1 MDGHRGALEGFET
14 CCAACEEL
22 DSLNGGRSFEVGSSF
37 EVGFETSFEVGFG
50 TSFEV
55 GFGTSFEAHS
65 LMCDELDSEIFEPD
79 LCEGDSCAM
88 GCEIF
93 FELDCAL
100 VALDSPANC
109 SQSVARSALSS
120 T

>member
-22 DSLNGGRSFEVGSSF
+22 DSLNGGRSFEVGF
-37 EVGFETSFEVGFG
+37 E
-50 TSFEV
+50 
-55 GFGTSFEAHS
+55 TSFEAHS

-79 LCEGDSCAM
+79 FCEGDSYAM

-100 VALDSPANC
+100 VALDPPANC